1 MTNCTPKTKTLRV
14 INYKK
19 LFQEEKDALKRHCLR
34 MYNSDC
40 TLDFLASSFKRMF
53 VSSAKKKKIS
63 SFVYEVIDYLKKNA
77 LNTLGIFR
85 LPSNYNLTKKLT
97 NHIINNERVPL
108 EEYDHFTI
116 VNSLKNYIR
125 EELDGLIPE
134 SVAISLEKNFKKE
147 TSFKNLEYFPF
158 TLDEDRKDL
167 LVALFSLFKE
177 VDSHSNVN
185 LMNIDNILLI
195 VPPTIF
201 PRVVQKNIK
210 EFMPFVKFMKT
221 VYELDYENVPVSFLK
236 KEVNNKKYK
245 INVKKNNK
253 KYKIILKY

>member
-1 MTNCTPKTKTLRV
+1 MKDSIPKTKTLRV
-14 INYKK
+14 ISYKK
-19 LFQEEKDALKRHCLR
+19 LYQEEKDSLKRYCLKI
-34 MYNSDC
+34 YNSDC
-40 TLDFLASSFKRMF
+40 TLDFITSSFKRMF
-53 VSSAKKKKIS
+53 VSQKNRKRIS
-63 SFVYEVIDYLKKNA
+63 PFVYEMINYLKKHS

-85 LPSNYNLTKKLT
+85 LPSNYILTKKLT

-108 EEYDHFTI
+108 ENYDNFTI
-116 VNSLKNYIR
+116 VNSLKNYVR

-134 SVAISLEKNFKKE
+134 SVALSLEKNFKK
-147 TSFKNLEYFPF
+147 NVPLRNIEYFPF

-167 LVALFSLFKE
+167 LIELFSLFRE
-177 VDSHSNVN
+177 VDKHSSVN

-221 VYELDYENVPVSFLK
+221 IYNLDYENVPVTFLRR
-236 KEVNNKKYK
+236 EN
-245 INVKKNNK
+245 
-253 KYKIILKY
+253 